1 MVPSAKLG
9 IAILS
14 NADSTPALNAL
25 KYRLLDQYLGLPPTD
40 WIAAVD
46 QVAGEA
52 IEHVKSEAPAPR
64 TPPAAPPSLPL
75 AAYDGAYRDAW
86 YGDATI
92 ETSAARSVLSFSR
105 TPDMT
110 GDLSHV
116 DGDTFKV
123 RWRER
128 SLNAD
133 AFVRFTLQPDGTIST
148 MTMGRCRKRPIRAL
162 ILGIC
167 RLYLGDRSGCGRLHS
182 PSTNASFSNCS

>member
-46 QVAGEA
+46 QVAREA
-52 IEHVKSEAPAPR
+52 AEHAKKEAPARR
-64 TPPAAPPSLPL
+64 TSPAAPPSLPL
-75 AAYDGAYRDAW
+75 AAYDGVYRDAW

-92 ETSAARSVLSFSR
+92 KTSAARTVLSLSR

-116 DGDTFKV
+116 DRDTFKV

-133 AFVRFTLQPDGTIST
+133 AFVRFTLKPDGTIST
-148 MTMGRCRKRPIRAL
+148 MNMAPVSEETDSSFDF
-162 ILGIC
+162 
-167 RLYLGDRSGCGRLHS
+167 GDL
-182 PSTNASFSNCS
+182 SFVPQR